1 MLKRRLF
8 SIAVLLML
16 ILLIGTILTALHSP
30 VNNTLSNNIS
40 GIDNEYKKNIKV
52 SGVIYQLNGNGE
64 NEEKYI
70 FVDEFDRTFNINQK
84 VNKKSMN
91 IIEEY
96 LNYRIIMEGR
106 YRTEYFR
113 NDRGDIIEKY
123 HLVIDEAEI
132 KYQDIDIIG
141 KLSLRGSPPKLI
153 LKTEDDNI
161 SYEIDKSQE
170 IYQELIKEYQ
180 GYKVKIVG
188 KYYSFIYMRKDTKIE
203 RRYLIIDKIEIL

>member
-1 MLKRRLF
+1 MLKRKICLCV
-8 SIAVLLML
+8 ILIIL
-16 ILLIGTILTALHSP
+16 ILLTTTILTALHSP
-30 VNNTLSNNIS
+30 VNNSISNNIS

-52 SGVIYQLNGNGE
+52 IGVIYQLKDNGE
-64 NEEKYI
+64 NEESYI
-70 FVDEFDRTFNINQK
+70 FVDEFDRTFNINIK
-84 VNKKSMN
+84 VNKKSID
-91 IIEEY
+91 IIEEF

-113 NDRGDIIEKY
+113 NDIGDIVEKY
-123 HLVIDEAEI
+123 HLVIDKAEI

-170 IYQELIKEYQ
+170 IYQELVKEYQ
-180 GYKVKIVG
+180 GYKVKIIG
-188 KYYSFIYMRKDTKIE
+188 KYYSFIYMRKETKIE
-203 RRYLIIDKIEIL
+203 RRYLVVDKIEIL